1 MTQTRLVD
9 RKYVVSYTIDEDT
22 FSSKGT
28 LETLQEELEGL
39 IKNWGK
45 DTCYELDAEY
55 STIGLTLKGTR
66 PATEEEIAEFEKS
79 LKLEEELKEHKRLR
93 QEEKE
98 RKQLEKLK
106 KKYENV

>member
-1 MTQTRLVD
+1 VTQTRLVD
-9 RKYVVSYTIDEDT
+9 RKYVVSYTIDEDM

-39 IKNWGK
+39 IKTWGK

-55 STIGLTLKGTR
+55 STVGLTLKGTR

-79 LKLEEELKEHKRLR
+79 LKLKERKRLHR
-93 QEEKE
+93 EETE

-106 KKYENV
+106 KKYENG

>member
-9 RKYVVSYTIDEDT
+9 RKYVVSYTIDEDM

-79 LKLEEELKEHKRLR
+79 LKLEEELEEELKEHKRLR

-98 RKQLEKLK
+98 RKQLE
-106 KKYENV
+106 

>member
-9 RKYVVSYTIDEDT
+9 RKYVVSYTIDEDM

-55 STIGLTLKGTR
+55 YIIGIDLEITR
-66 PATEEEIAEFEKS
+66 PATEEEIAEFKTRR
-79 LKLEEELKEHKRLR
+79 KTKR
-93 QEEKE
+93 K
-98 RKQLEKLK
+98 
-106 KKYENV
+106 V